1 MKIPF
6 ERTIASAYRF
16 AFTNILSII
25 GIGWFPFLLFAALM
39 GGLVYLW
46 MPQIAE
52 FFSMIG
58 KPQDAQAFDAAHFIS
73 LLAPLAG
80 SYLLIIIGFVLA
92 QSMVSVGLMRKALGQ
107 HPGPVFIFFTLG
119 GQVWRLIGSYLMLM
133 VIAWGVLL
141 GFVLAIGGVSLLLDN
156 VWKPGAVA
164 VTVILAIAAAFWAI
178 YAIVRVSFFIPAV
191 VVAENHIGIR
201 RAWHLGRGN
210 FWRIIGIS
218 LIVTLPLAFAVNTIT
233 STIFQMALGDQ
244 FAGIQTGAM
253 SPEDG
258 QKLVMEMLHAA
269 GRVWPYYV
277 VLQLVNFVLQA
288 GLTVGASANAYLAV
302 TAPNESAA
310 PPAQAS
316 A

>member
-52 FFSMIG
+52 FFSTIG
-58 KPQDAQAFDAAHFIS
+58 KPHDAQAFDAAHVIS
-73 LLAPLAG
+73 LIAPLAG
-80 SYLLIIIGFVLA
+80 TYFLIIIGFVLA

-119 GQVWRLIGSYLMLM
+119 GQVWRLIGSYLLLML
-133 VIAWGVLL
+133 IAWGVMLGIGLTIALTAFLL
-141 GFVLAIGGVSLLLDN
+141 AKASQPASAFATGVLVFVAM
-156 VWKPGAVA
+156 VWC
-164 VTVILAIAAAFWAI
+164 I

-210 FWRIIGIS
+210 FWRIIGIG
-218 LIVTLPLAFAVNTIT
+218 LIVTLPLSFAVNTIA
-233 STIFQMALGDQ
+233 STIFQIGLGDQ
-244 FAGIQTGAM
+244 FAGMQSGTM

-258 QKLVMEMLHAA
+258 QKIFMEVLHAL

-277 VLQLVNFVLQA
+277 VLQLVNFVLQS
-288 GLTVGASANAYLAV
+288 GLTVGASANAYLAL
-302 TAPNESAA
+302 TAPNESAV
-310 PPAQAS
+310 PPAQVS

>member
-25 GIGWFPFLLFAALM
+25 GIGWFPFLLFGALV

-52 FFSMIG
+52 IIAMIG
-58 KPQDAQAFDAAHFIS
+58 KPKDPQAFDAAHFMS

-80 SYLLIIIGFVLA
+80 TYFLVIVGFILA

-119 GQVWRLIGSYLMLM
+119 GQVWRLIGSYLLLML
-133 VIAWGVLL
+133 IAWGVML
-141 GFVLAIGGVSLLLDN
+141 GIGLTIALTSFL
-156 VWKPGAVA
+156 VA
-164 VTVILAIAAAFWAI
+164 KASQPAAAAATGILVFIAIVWCI
-178 YAIVRVSFFIPAV
+178 YAVVRVSFFIPAV

-218 LIVTLPLAFAVNTIT
+218 LIVTLPLSFAVNTIA
-233 STIFQMALGDQ
+233 STIFQMGLGDQ
-244 FAGIQTGAM
+244 FAGMQTGTM

-258 QKLVMEMLHAA
+258 QKFFMEMLHAL

-277 VLQLVNFVLQA
+277 VLQLVSMVLQA

-310 PPAQAS
+310 TPARVS